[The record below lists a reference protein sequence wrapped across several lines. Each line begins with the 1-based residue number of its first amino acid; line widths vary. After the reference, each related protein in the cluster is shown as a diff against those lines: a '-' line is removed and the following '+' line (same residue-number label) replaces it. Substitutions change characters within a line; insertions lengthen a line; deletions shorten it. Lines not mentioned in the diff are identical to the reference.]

1 VNQFLGLFWLN
12 FIGDCMITRYSLL
25 FSLLVATF
33 ASAVDPK
40 ETKLQQEETLH
51 QGVWQVTSFTRNGKE
66 TAKQTV
72 DSIERMVDGKHVVWK
87 RELNPEINPKTL
99 DVSPDGGTMK
109 GEKLLGIYKL
119 EGDILTICMAPKGK
133 DRPAKFEAIPGT
145 DDTLMVFKK
154 KTKPQN

>member
-1 VNQFLGLFWLN
+1 
-12 FIGDCMITRYSLL
+12 M
-25 FSLLVATF
+25 
-33 ASAVDPK
+33 
-40 ETKLQQEETLH
+40 
-51 QGVWQVTSFTRNGKE
+51 RNGKE
-66 TAKQTV
+66 TAKETV
-72 DSIERMVDGKHVVWK
+72 DSIERLVDGKHVVWK
-87 RELNPEINPKTL
+87 RDGKRFAGTTVELNPEVNPKTL

-133 DRPAKFEAIPGT
+133 DRPTKFEAIPGT

>member
-1 VNQFLGLFWLN
+1 
-12 FIGDCMITRYSLL
+12 MITRYSIL
-25 FSLLVATF
+25 FTLFFATF

-40 ETKLQQEETLH
+40 ETKLQEEEALH
-51 QGVWQVTSFTRNGKE
+51 QGIWQVTSFMRNGKE
-66 TAKQTV
+66 TAKETV
-72 DSIERMVDGKHVVWK
+72 DSIERLVDGKHVVWK
-87 RELNPEINPKTL
+87 RDGKRFAGTTVELNPEVNPKTL

-133 DRPAKFEAIPGT
+133 DRPTKFEAMPGT

>member
-1 VNQFLGLFWLN
+1 
-12 FIGDCMITRYSLL
+12 MITRYSIL
-25 FSLLVATF
+25 FTLFFATF

-40 ETKLQQEETLH
+40 ETKLQEEEAIH
-51 QGVWQVTSFTRNGKE
+51 QGIWQVTSFMRNGKE
-66 TAKQTV
+66 TAKETV
-72 DSIERMVDGKHVVWK
+72 DSIERLVDGKHVGWK
-87 RELNPEINPKTL
+87 RDGKRFAGTTVELNPEVNPKTR

-133 DRPAKFEAIPGT
+133 DRPTKFEAIPGT

>member
-1 VNQFLGLFWLN
+1 
-12 FIGDCMITRYSLL
+12 MITRYSIL
-25 FSLLVATF
+25 FTLFFATF

-40 ETKLQQEETLH
+40 ETKLQEEEAIH
-51 QGVWQVTSFTRNGKE
+51 QGIWQVTSFMRNGKE
-66 TAKQTV
+66 TAKETV
-72 DSIERMVDGKHVVWK
+72 DSIERLVDGKHVVWK
-87 RELNPEINPKTL
+87 RDGKRFAGTTVELNPEVNPKTL

-145 DDTLMVFKK
+145 DDTLMIFKK
-154 KTKPQN
+154 KTKPQD

>member
-1 VNQFLGLFWLN
+1 
-12 FIGDCMITRYSLL
+12 MITRCSLIFSLL
-25 FSLLVATF
+25 FATF

-40 ETKLQQEETLH
+40 ETKLQEEEAIH
-51 QGVWQVTSFTRNGKE
+51 QGIWQVTSFMRNGKE
-66 TAKQTV
+66 TAKETV
-72 DSIERMVDGKHVVWK
+72 DSIERLVDGKHVVWK
-87 RELNPEINPKTL
+87 RDGKRFAGTTVELNPEVNPKTL

-133 DRPAKFEAIPGT
+133 DRPTKFEAIPGT

>member
-1 VNQFLGLFWLN
+1 
-12 FIGDCMITRYSLL
+12 MITRYSVL
-25 FSLLVATF
+25 FTLFFAAF

-40 ETKLQQEETLH
+40 EEKLKEEESLH
-51 QGVWQVTSFTRNGKE
+51 QGVWQVLSFTRNGKE
-66 TAKQTV
+66 TAKEIV

-87 RELNPEINPKTL
+87 RDGKRFAGTTVELNPDSNPKSL

-133 DRPAKFEAIPGT
+133 DRPTKFEAIPGT

-154 KTKPQN
+154 KTRPKN

>member
-1 VNQFLGLFWLN
+1 
-12 FIGDCMITRYSLL
+12 MITRCSLIFSLL
-25 FSLLVATF
+25 FATF

-40 ETKLQQEETLH
+40 ETKLQQEEALH
-51 QGVWQVTSFTRNGKE
+51 QGIWQVTSFMRNGKE
-66 TAKQTV
+66 TAKETV
-72 DSIERMVDGKHVVWK
+72 DSIERLVDGKHVVWK
-87 RELNPEINPKTL
+87 RDGKRFAGTTVELNPEVNPKTL

-133 DRPAKFEAIPGT
+133 DRPTKFEAIPGT

>member
-1 VNQFLGLFWLN
+1 
-12 FIGDCMITRYSLL
+12 MITRYSVL
-25 FSLLVATF
+25 FALFFAAF

-40 ETKLQQEETLH
+40 EEKLKEEESLH
-51 QGVWQVTSFTRNGKE
+51 QGVWQVLSFTRNGKE
-66 TAKQTV
+66 TAKEIV

-87 RELNPEINPKTL
+87 RDGKRFAGTTVELNPDSNPKSL

-133 DRPAKFEAIPGT
+133 DRPTKFEAIPGT

-154 KTKPQN
+154 KTRPKN

>member
-1 VNQFLGLFWLN
+1 
-12 FIGDCMITRYSLL
+12 MITRYSIL
-25 FSLLVATF
+25 FTLFFATF

-40 ETKLQQEETLH
+40 ETKLQEEEALH
-51 QGVWQVTSFTRNGKE
+51 QGIWQVTSFMRNGKE
-66 TAKQTV
+66 TAKETV
-72 DSIERMVDGKHVVWK
+72 ESIERLVDGKHVVWK
-87 RELNPEINPKTL
+87 RDGKRFAGTTVELNPEVNPKTL

-133 DRPAKFEAIPGT
+133 DRPTKFEAMPGT

>member
-1 VNQFLGLFWLN
+1 
-12 FIGDCMITRYSLL
+12 MITRYSIL
-25 FSLLVATF
+25 FTLFFATF

-40 ETKLQQEETLH
+40 ETKLQEEEAIH
-51 QGVWQVTSFTRNGKE
+51 QGIWQVTSFMRNGKE
-66 TAKQTV
+66 TAKETV
-72 DSIERMVDGKHVVWK
+72 DSIERLVDGKHVGWK
-87 RELNPEINPKTL
+87 RDGKRFAGTTVELNPEVNPKTL

-133 DRPAKFEAIPGT
+133 DRPTKFEAIPGT

>member
-1 VNQFLGLFWLN
+1 
-12 FIGDCMITRYSLL
+12 MITRYSLL
-25 FSLLVATF
+25 FTLLVATF

-51 QGVWQVTSFTRNGKE
+51 QGVWQVTSFMRNGKE
-66 TAKQTV
+66 TAKETV

-87 RELNPEINPKTL
+87 RDGKRFAGTTVELNPEINPKTL

>member
-1 VNQFLGLFWLN
+1 
-12 FIGDCMITRYSLL
+12 MITRYSIL
-25 FSLLVATF
+25 FTLFFATF

-40 ETKLQQEETLH
+40 ETKLQEEEAIH
-51 QGVWQVTSFTRNGKE
+51 QGIWQVTSFMRNGKE
-66 TAKQTV
+66 TAKETI
-72 DSIERMVDGKHVVWK
+72 DSIERLVDGKHVVWK
-87 RELNPEINPKTL
+87 RDGKRFAGTTVELNPEVNPKTL

-133 DRPAKFEAIPGT
+133 DRPTKFEAIPGT

>member
-1 VNQFLGLFWLN
+1 
-12 FIGDCMITRYSLL
+12 MITQYSFL
-25 FSLLVATF
+25 FTLFFATF

-40 ETKLQQEETLH
+40 ETKLQEEEAIH
-51 QGVWQVTSFTRNGKE
+51 QGVWQVTSFMRNGKE
-66 TAKQTV
+66 TAKETV
-72 DSIERMVDGKHVVWK
+72 DSIERLVDGKHVVWK
-87 RELNPEINPKTL
+87 RDGKRFAGTTVELNPEVNPKTL

-133 DRPAKFEAIPGT
+133 DRPTKFEAIPGT

-154 KTKPQN
+154 KTKPRD

>member
-1 VNQFLGLFWLN
+1 
-12 FIGDCMITRYSLL
+12 MITRYSIL
-25 FSLLVATF
+25 FTLFFATF

-40 ETKLQQEETLH
+40 ETKLQEEEAIH
-51 QGVWQVTSFTRNGKE
+51 QGIWQVTSFMRNGKE
-66 TAKQTV
+66 TAKETV
-72 DSIERMVDGKHVVWK
+72 DSIERLVDGKHVVWK
-87 RELNPEINPKTL
+87 RDGKRFAGTTVELNPEVNPKTL

-133 DRPAKFEAIPGT
+133 DRPTKFEAIPGT

>member
-1 VNQFLGLFWLN
+1 
-12 FIGDCMITRYSLL
+12 MITRYSIL
-25 FSLLVATF
+25 FTLFFATF

-40 ETKLQQEETLH
+40 ESKLQEEEAIH
-51 QGVWQVTSFTRNGKE
+51 QGIWQVTSFMRNGKE
-66 TAKQTV
+66 TAKETV
-72 DSIERMVDGKHVVWK
+72 DSIERLVDGKHVVWK
-87 RELNPEINPKTL
+87 RDGKRFAGTTVELNPEVNPKTL

-133 DRPAKFEAIPGT
+133 DRPTKFEAIPGT

>member
-1 VNQFLGLFWLN
+1 
-12 FIGDCMITRYSLL
+12 MITRYSVL
-25 FSLLVATF
+25 FALFFATF

-40 ETKLQQEETLH
+40 EEKLKEEEARH
-51 QGVWQVTSFTRNGKE
+51 QGIWQVLSFTRNSKE
-66 TAKQTV
+66 TSKEIV

-87 RELNPEINPKTL
+87 RDGKRFAGTTVELNPEVNPKTL

-133 DRPAKFEAIPGT
+133 DRPTKFEAVPGT

-154 KTKPQN
+154 KTKPKN